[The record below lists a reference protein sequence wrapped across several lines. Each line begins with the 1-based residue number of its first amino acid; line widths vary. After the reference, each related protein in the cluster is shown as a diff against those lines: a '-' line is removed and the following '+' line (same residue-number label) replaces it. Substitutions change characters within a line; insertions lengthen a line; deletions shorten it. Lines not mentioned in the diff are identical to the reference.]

1 MDAQELGFSTAE
13 VLGVTGVSA
22 RMRTRHVGYEHS
34 SLADQCPSCEVVDVS
49 SPTLARRVRH
59 DGRFFCAWARW
70 LRRCVHM
77 HASHLEGEIVAL
89 PNEEL
94 NPHTRGRGSK
104 RRLRMSTAVK
114 CRSPLGVIATWSSLG
129 PNAANEISDAL
140 TTLLA
145 DVFTLY
151 LKTKNFHWHMSGRHF
166 RDYHLMLDEQ
176 ADEMIAMT
184 DMIAERARKIGGR
197 AIGSIGEVVRRQRL
211 RDCNTDEVSARE
223 MLTEL
228 YGDNILLLGFLRE
241 THALCDRHEDVASE
255 SVLENWI
262 DETERR
268 VWFLYEATR
277 D

>member
-1 MDAQELGFSTAE
+1 
-13 VLGVTGVSA
+13 
-22 RMRTRHVGYEHS
+22 
-34 SLADQCPSCEVVDVS
+34 
-49 SPTLARRVRH
+49 
-59 DGRFFCAWARW
+59 
-70 LRRCVHM
+70 
-77 HASHLEGEIVAL
+77 
-89 PNEEL
+89 
-94 NPHTRGRGSK
+94 
-104 RRLRMSTAVK
+104 MSTAVK